1 VINSLIFA
9 VVEMAE
15 RFAFYGLASNLIT
28 FLSNELGQSTTT
40 AAKTHQ
46 HMDRCFL
53 HVPHSRAFLANS
65 ILGRFKTVLLT
76 SFIYLL
82 VYISLPNINLDS
94 FFKISN

>member
-1 VINSLIFA
+1 MYVINSLIFA

-15 RFAFYGLASNLIT
+15 TFAFYGRASNLIT

-53 HVPHSRAFLANS
+53 HVPHSRDVSSRLYPRPLQNRSLDFFHLS
-65 ILGRFKTVLLT
+65 LGL
-76 SFIYLL
+76 
-82 VYISLPNINLDS
+82 YIVTKHKP
-94 FFKISN
+94 